1 MELEAALACRGRQL
15 LPAGGTL
22 LMGILNVTPDSFSDG
37 GRFLECGS
45 AVDRALKMAGD
56 GADIVD
62 VGGESTRPGCSG
74 VPEAEELA
82 RVVPVIEGVAK
93 QSDVVIS
100 VDTSKASVARAA
112 LEGGAHIVNDV
123 TALRGDP
130 EMAGVAASAGAGV
143 VLMHM
148 LGEPRTMQERPEY
161 GDVVAEIVE
170 FLRGALERAA
180 AAGVAADATVVDP
193 GIGFGKLT
201 GHNLEIVRSIREFHV
216 LGRPV
221 LLGPSRKSFIGN
233 VLDLPVGERMEGT
246 AAAVAAGV
254 MGGVQI
260 VRVHD
265 VKEMKRV
272 ARMAEAIRAGMEY
285 EECA

>member
-1 MELEAALACRGRQL
+1 MERGAALTCRGRQV

-37 GRFLECGS
+37 GCFLERGS
-45 AVDRALKMAGD
+45 AVERALEIVEE

-62 VGGESTRPGCSG
+62 VGGESTRPGSSG
-74 VPEAEELA
+74 VPADEELA
-82 RVVPVIEGVAK
+82 RVVPVIEAVAK

-100 VDTSKASVARAA
+100 VDTSKALVARAA
-112 LEGGAHIVNDV
+112 LDAGAHVVNDV

-130 EMAGVAASAGAGV
+130 DMAKVVVSAGAGV

-148 LGEPRTMQERPEY
+148 LGEPGTMQDRPDY
-161 GDVVAEIVE
+161 GDVVGEIVE
-170 FLRGALERAA
+170 FLRAALERAA
-180 AAGVAADATVVDP
+180 GAGVPADATVVDP
-193 GIGFGKLT
+193 GMGFGKVT
-201 GHNLEIVRSIREFHV
+201 RHNLEIVRSIREFHV

-233 VLDLPVGERMEGT
+233 VLELPVEERLEGT

-272 ARMAEAIRAGMEY
+272 AKMAEAIRAGIEY
-285 EECA
+285 GEGA